1 MASRPW
7 KAAAMEFTVHS
18 GPWDS
23 GAIEGWLQKTVIPL
37 RLATTGGSGPI
48 VQSLWFLYDDGALW
62 CATQSDSMVAGR
74 VRREPRVGW
83 EVSPDEPPYRG
94 ARGRGT
100 LTVVEDPDLAGDV
113 LRRLIARY
121 GQQGTDLERWL
132 LSRVATEVALR
143 IDDLAVT
150 SWDFSPRM

>member
-1 MASRPW
+1 MAIS
-7 KAAAMEFTVHS
+7 VHS

-23 GAIEGWLQKTVIPL
+23 RAIEGWLDETVIPL
-37 RLATTGGSGPI
+37 RLATTGGHGPI
-48 VQSLWFLYDDGALW
+48 VQSLWFAYDDGALW
-62 CATQSDSMVAGR
+62 CATQTDSVVTGR
-74 VRREPRVGW
+74 VRQEPRVGW

-100 LTVVEDPDLAGDV
+100 ATVVEDPDLAGDV

-121 GQQGTDLERWL
+121 GQSGTDLERWL
-132 LSRVATEVALR
+132 LSRVSTEVALR
-143 IDDLAVT
+143 IDDLVVT